1 MSMPV
6 LLEMTHTHL
15 KEYSLILAVN
25 DNRDSLNLLCTIL
38 GDENL
43 NIVTAEDGGSALEMI
58 REVKPDLII
67 SDVVMPGIDGIELCR
82 RVKNDPDT
90 CDIPVLLMTAYSCD
104 EADVLEGLRAGAD
117 DYLQAHIPIG
127 LLRKKVEYL
136 VAYGKQREMGR
147 VESERDFRSLVENS
161 LDIVTILNTDG
172 SIRYESPSIERVL
185 GYNPIELLGKNAL
198 SFVHPLD
205 RPRVVECFRMGIQ
218 KESCTEYVEFRCR
231 HKDGSWRL
239 LEAVG
244 KNLLH
249 EPRVRG
255 IIVNSRDISER
266 TQTQE
271 VLKRVE
277 DRYKSTVDSVKDYAI
292 FLLDLQGN
300 ILTWSSG
307 AERIFGYRTDGIVG
321 RHFSCF
327 YNTPDTARDKPQSEL
342 DAAMSDGRY
351 EEEGKRL
358 KSDGSEFWASIAVT
372 ALRDERGRLTGFLS
386 VIRDISERRQRDQ
399 LQRKTEELLRAIL
412 ENSPSLIYVKDTD
425 GRYVLVNRKFE
436 SACHLTSQDIIGKTS
451 YDIFPQEIADC
462 YQTNLQRVIESGES
476 LEVEETGYRDEE
488 LRHYLSIEFPLNDST
503 GKIYG
508 VCGVSTDITAH
519 KQLEE
524 QFRHTQKM
532 EAIGLLAGGVAHD
545 FNNLLTTVMGYCGL
559 LSPTFDESDP
569 RRAQIEEITKAGDR
583 ATALT
588 AQLLAFSR
596 KQVLQPRLLD
606 LNSVIENISNMLR
619 RLIGEDVEL
628 VNKLDADLTVMADPG
643 HIDQVLMN
651 LAVNARDAMSR
662 GGILTIET
670 AKVQLDNEYV
680 GLHLDVSAVNYA
692 MLAVSDT
699 GCGMD
704 QATQARVF
712 DPFFTTKEPGKG
724 TGLGLSTVYGIVK
737 QSGGHIWVHS
747 EVGRGSSFKIY
758 LPLVEGCAAPTRRRS
773 LSDIRPVGSE
783 TILLVEDEESVRGI
797 TRTILESIGY
807 KVMEASSA
815 EDALKQ
821 AHSNEEID
829 LLLTDVGM
837 PLMDGR
843 ALATS
848 LTAARPMMRV
858 LYFSGYPDQAILE
871 QGLLEVGMPFLQKPF
886 TADGLARK
894 VREVLDK
901 DSTNE
906 ISEI

>member
-6 LLEMTHTHL
+6 LLETTQTHL
-15 KEYSLILAVN
+15 KDYSLILAVN
-25 DNRDSLNLLCTIL
+25 DNRDSLDLLCTVL
-38 GDENL
+38 RDESL
-43 NIVTAEDGGSALEMI
+43 NIVTAEDGGSALEMM
-58 REVKPDLII
+58 REIKPDLII
-67 SDVVMPGIDGIELCR
+67 SDVMMPGIDGIEFCR
-82 RVKNDPDT
+82 RVKNDPAT
-90 CDIPVLLMTAYSCD
+90 CDIPVLLMTAFSCD

-117 DYLQAHIPIG
+117 DYLQSHIPIE

-161 LDIVTILNTDG
+161 LDIVSILNQDG
-172 SIRYESPSIERVL
+172 TIRYESPSIERVL

-205 RPRVVECFRMGIQ
+205 RPRVVENFRMGIQ

-271 VLKRVE
+271 ILKRFE
-277 DRYKSTVDSVKDYAI
+277 ERYRSTVDAVKDYAI
-292 FLLDLQGN
+292 FMLDLQGN
-300 ILTWSSG
+300 ILSWSSG
-307 AERIFGYRTDGIVG
+307 AERIFGYRTDEIVG

-327 YNTPDTARDKPQSEL
+327 YNTPDSATDKPQSEL
-342 DAAMSDGRY
+342 EFAMSDGRY
-351 EEEGKRL
+351 EEEGRRL
-358 KSDGSEFWASIAVT
+358 KRDGSEFWASTVVT
-372 ALRDERGRLTGFLS
+372 ALRDEGGRLTGFLS

-412 ENSPSLIYVKDTD
+412 DYSPSLIYVKDTD
-425 GRYVLVNRKFE
+425 ARYVLVNRKFE
-436 SACHLTSQDIIGKTS
+436 SVCHVANQDIVGKTS
-451 YDIFPQEIADC
+451 YDIFPKELADS
-462 YQTNLQRVIESGES
+462 YQANLQRVIESGES

-488 LRHYLSIEFPLNDST
+488 LRHYLSMEFPLNDSN

-519 KQLEE
+519 KELEE

-532 EAIGLLAGGVAHD
+532 DAIGRLAGGVAHD
-545 FNNLLTTVMGYCGL
+545 FNNLLTAIMGYSGL
-559 LSPTFDESDP
+559 LSPTFDGSDP
-569 RRAQIEEITKAGDR
+569 RRAQIEQITKAGER

-606 LNSVIENISNMLR
+606 LNSAIENVSNMLR
-619 RLIGEDVEL
+619 RLIGEDIEL
-628 VNKLDADLTVMADPG
+628 VNKLDPDLTSVMADPG

-651 LAVNARDAMSR
+651 LAVNARDAMNR

-670 AKVQLDNEYV
+670 AKVQLDSECA
-680 GLHLDVSAVNYA
+680 GLHVDVPAGKYA

-704 QATQARVF
+704 QATKARVF
-712 DPFFTTKEPGKG
+712 DPFFTTKEQGKG

-737 QSGGHIWVHS
+737 QSGGHISVTS

-758 LPLVEGCAAPTRRRS
+758 LPLFEERATQTKRRS
-773 LSDIRPVGSE
+773 ISNIRPFGSE
-783 TILLVEDEESVRGI
+783 TILLVDDEESVRGI
-797 TRTILESIGY
+797 VRIVLESIGY
-807 KVMEASSA
+807 TVIEAESA
-815 EDALKQ
+815 EDALQQ
-821 AHSNEEID
+821 AQLHHEID

-837 PLMDGR
+837 PQMDGR
-843 ALATS
+843 ALAAS
-848 LTAARPMMRV
+848 LTAKRPMMKV
-858 LYFSGYPDQAILE
+858 LYLSGYADPATLE
-871 QGLLEVGMPFLQKPF
+871 MGLLGDGMSFLQKPF
-886 TADGLARK
+886 SPAGLARK
-894 VREVLDK
+894 VREVLDQ
-901 DSTNE
+901 DSTHGN
-906 ISEI
+906 